1 MFFFRKHLYFGA
13 NLSLIPCHTQALFM
27 WIMCEEQSSII
38 FQLNITTFIQLVFWG
53 CEIHNIFLVI
63 QLIFILLLLQ
73 CSQSISSIPQSFLS
87 IFVVVVVLY
96 LFIYSLGEI
105 ERQQEALMARGMSFP
120 KWHKILVKSCLLEY
134 RPFLWRRSWVYFI
147 TSPTLCQS
155 PEDIFSDFLDEN
167 LQGENLFLEVQP
179 MKIWWLP

>member
-1 MFFFRKHLYFGA
+1 MDNVWR
-13 NLSLIPCHTQALFM
+13 T
-27 WIMCEEQSSII
+27 ESSII
-38 FQLNITTFIQLVFWG
+38 FQLNITTFIQLVSWG

-63 QLIFILLLLQ
+63 QLIFLLLLQ
-73 CSQSISSIPQSFLS
+73 RSQSISSIPQSFLS

-96 LFIYSLGEI
+96 LFIYSLGAI

-134 RPFLWRRSWVYFI
+134 RPFLWRRSWVYFMI
-147 TSPTLCQS
+147 TSPTLCQN
-155 PEDIFSDFLDEN
+155 PEGIFSDFLDEN
-167 LQGENLFLEVQP
+167 FQGENLFLEAKP